1 VCSFLRQVISGAER
15 ENATFIQG
23 SLIDRLAPGGALRRV
38 LPRPH
43 ILRQFPVE
51 CLVVE
56 QFAGPR
62 QRIIAFK
69 VGNTRCCRTVTQP
82 QTPGNATAVCGGRSQ
97 AVCRFIC
104 CRRAGSTRVLTQRR
118 SVSMTWHRLCMQGFL
133 RTDDENHHVVLP
145 QHAKA
150 YFSACSEAAAM
161 PPASGIFKD
170 CSGAE
175 GTEPAKLEG
184 HLYLA
189 PYAHF
194 PARSANVFQ
203 SLFAVGPHPAQPAW
217 LLS

>member
-1 VCSFLRQVISGAER
+1 MPAFLTELQ
-15 ENATFIQG
+15 
-23 SLIDRLAPGGALRRV
+23 L
-38 LPRPH
+38 
-43 ILRQFPVE
+43 
-51 CLVVE
+51 
-56 QFAGPR
+56 
-62 QRIIAFK
+62 
-69 VGNTRCCRTVTQP
+69 
-82 QTPGNATAVCGGRSQ
+82 QTPFELIV
-97 AVCRFIC
+97 VCRVRDNGVWAIC
-104 CRRAGSTRVLTQRR
+104 CRRGTRVLTLH
-118 SVSMTWHRLCMQGFL
+118 VSMSVTWHRLRMQGFL

-194 PARSANVFQ
+194 PARCVNVPRA
-203 SLFAVGPHPAQPAW
+203 LFALRPHPAQPAW
-217 LLS
+217 LAS